1 MKNLNKKD
9 LEKLIKLYEEEREHF
24 TWLITF
30 EEFVSDYVVKCEHC
44 GEYFVTDM
52 GATMCEECLEY
63 FEEEN
68 KNIENDPDWA
78 YFEEIKTILYM
89 VCRKGVMR

>member
-68 KNIENDPDWA
+68 KNIENDPDWV
-78 YFEEIKTILYM
+78 YFEENKDHFVYGM
-89 VCRKGVMR
+89 